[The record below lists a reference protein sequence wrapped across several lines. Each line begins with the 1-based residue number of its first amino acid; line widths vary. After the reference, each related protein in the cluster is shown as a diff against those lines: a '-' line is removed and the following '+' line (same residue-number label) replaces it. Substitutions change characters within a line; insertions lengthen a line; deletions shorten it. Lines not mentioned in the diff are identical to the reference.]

1 MMAHSR
7 HQEKTFT
14 TENKTLE
21 SRKIFQSLKK
31 MNLRKKFLKLWKIFP
46 IRQRKIQNRE
56 KYFKLEKNVSESRNI
71 LLQESRKKIEFNDF
85 EFNKHNIKS
94 NVVNTLVLLIN
105 LGSMGCF
112 KPYLR
117 TPSSSSVNLILDKL
131 STVSV
136 GVKGNTEFFCQVL
149 KVLFMRFNFYFYHFL
164 NVLIY

>member
-31 MNLRKKFLKLWKIFP
+31 NEFEKKVFKIVEN
-46 IRQRKIQNRE
+46 ISNSTKKKIQNRE

-85 EFNKHNIKS
+85 EFNKHNIKQCC
-94 NVVNTLVLLIN
+94 VLHFQIFVALI
-105 LGSMGCF
+105 S
-112 KPYLR
+112 
-117 TPSSSSVNLILDKL
+117 KL
-131 STVSV
+131 
-136 GVKGNTEFFCQVL
+136 
-149 KVLFMRFNFYFYHFL
+149 
-164 NVLIY
+164 